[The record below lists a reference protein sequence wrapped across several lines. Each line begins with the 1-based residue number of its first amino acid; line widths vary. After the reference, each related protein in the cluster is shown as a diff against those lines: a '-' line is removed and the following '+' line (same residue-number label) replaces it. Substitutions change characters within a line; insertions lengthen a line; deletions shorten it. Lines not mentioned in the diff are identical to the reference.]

1 MNQTDTLLKQR
12 MGYYSFLHN
21 YLKRYYNLNFLPDT
35 NLKVVTTAHPI
46 SNFYESLPQKNRTK
60 IAEQAF
66 TLAQDVRSNIIST
79 TRDVGYSKEN
89 MARFDIEIQHKFSYS
104 FACLM
109 LIIMGG
115 ALGAII
121 RKGGLGLPLVVAVSF
136 FVVFHVSN
144 MTGQKFAEGMKIPV
158 WLGCWMPLIVLF
170 PVALWVVDKARQDAL
185 IFLSRDSIIHKFYT
199 IKWIPKFMKPKFIF
213 KNYYQ

>member
-1 MNQTDTLLKQR
+1 
-12 MGYYSFLHN
+12 MGYYSFLNN
-21 YLKRYYNLNFLPDT
+21 YIKRYYNFDFLPDS
-35 NLKVVTTAHPI
+35 NLKVVTTAKPI
-46 SNFYESLPQKNRTK
+46 LNFYESLPKKGRNK
-60 IAEQAF
+60 IAERAF

-89 MARFDIEIQHKFSYS
+89 MTRFDIEIQHKFSYS
-104 FACLM
+104 LACLM

-170 PVALWVVDKARQDAL
+170 PVALWVVNKARQDAL